1 MNPHFVAGRRRRR
14 RHHPVCPTSLFIR
27 GQPILEELF
36 VLRGLHV
43 PSVRLESREGV
54 EGGGMAG
61 HLHANG
67 ALRPGGAATPSKGC
81 GAGAFSGGTCSA
93 AIHRAAQRSAAAGG
107 TGTAGPQGQGRFFS
121 TRARRKRAKGS
132 SPSTTAPF
140 PNPFPQRLKK
150 KNKKN
155 KATPGIATCSCQ
167 LPYQLPGEGPAR
179 TGCRRPA

>member
-54 EGGGMAG
+54 EGGGGMAG

-93 AIHRAAQRSAAAGG
+93 AAAIHRAAQRSGG
-107 TGTAGPQGQGRFFS
+107 GNRDRRAPGPRPGFFHADS
-121 TRARRKRAKGS
+121 EKTSEGV
-132 SPSTTAPF
+132 
-140 PNPFPQRLKK
+140 FPQHHR
-150 KNKKN
+150 
-155 KATPGIATCSCQ
+155 P
-167 LPYQLPGEGPAR
+167 LP
-179 TGCRRPA
+179 